1 MESVW
6 IEMDDGSAALCQE
19 PRCRYVCGMPL
30 PWSVQILAFDG
41 MEVLDYAGPYEVFNV
56 AGEVTDP
63 SAFAVASVGVTPHPV
78 GRGRFAIVPD
88 FTLDDAPRADILV
101 IPGGRGSRA
110 LQRDERVL
118 AWLRERSADASLLL
132 TVCTGALVAGSAGLL
147 AGLEATTHHSAFD
160 ELQAASP
167 TTTVVRGRR
176 FVRSSDRIR
185 TSAGVSAGTD
195 LALAVV
201 AELAGAEAHAAVVD
215 EMEWMWQDRA

>member
-1 MESVW
+1 
-6 IEMDDGSAALCQE
+6 
-19 PRCRYVCGMPL
+19 MPL